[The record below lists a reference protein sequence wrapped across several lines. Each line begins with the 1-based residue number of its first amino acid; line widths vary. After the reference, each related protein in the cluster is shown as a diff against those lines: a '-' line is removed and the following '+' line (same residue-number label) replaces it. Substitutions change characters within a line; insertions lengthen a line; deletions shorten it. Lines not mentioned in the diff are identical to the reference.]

1 MYWTSPRVC
10 VSIGHGCVYKN
21 ALSLSLSLFLSVSL
35 SDSLWLSQQPLA
47 QPPDCGPFSDSPLGG
62 IAYQPLCKPLLSPHA
77 PTLGAGD
84 WGFALYDPSHKS
96 NPPGL
101 APIRN
106 SSTAPG
112 PPPAITH
119 TAWGFESAVAGCQSL
134 ADSHWQSS
142 SSTVTNLLRTI
153 LQLTFQKKIM
163 YWSASPEAPQDIHTQ
178 ETC

>member
-1 MYWTSPRVC
+1 MHIALPLRRPAPPLPYHCSTGGFFHVLDQPPSMCQHWSWMC
-10 VSIGHGCVYKN
+10 VQECP
-21 ALSLSLSLFLSVSL
+21 LSLTLSLFLSVSL

-112 PPPAITH
+112 PPPRH
-119 TAWGFESAVAGCQSL
+119 HPYCLGV
-134 ADSHWQSS
+134 
-142 SSTVTNLLRTI
+142 
-153 LQLTFQKKIM
+153 
-163 YWSASPEAPQDIHTQ
+163 
-178 ETC
+178 